1 MFLKKLIMKYS
12 VVYNFLG
19 VAKIEE
25 LTGVKLTFEDVCI
38 SELIRDLQ
46 TSKKTPK
53 IDGFVRLPK
62 AAINSAFGWDFS
74 PKTILTKI
82 NRLIAAGVVERHP
95 QSSELAAPLYRLGEN
110 AEFLQYTNPAD
121 LHGGN
126 GGEKPQPPQPATT
139 ESLFPDVSRETPN
152 AETSSEIVKAETTPG
167 NDCRAFV
174 EFFNEFA
181 KKYGLKTVR
190 EVSETRRKKIKKIL
204 TDYPPETIKEVFQ
217 NIRDSDFLRGSKG
230 WRLTFDFLIE
240 KSNFIKIL
248 EGAYS
253 GKKTSSIEKMVNNL
267 DLSAD
272 VAELETF

>member
-1 MFLKKLIMKYS
+1 MKYS

-62 AAINSAFGWDFS
+62 TAVNSAFGWDFS

-95 QSSELAAPLYRLGEN
+95 QSSEMAAPLYRLAEN

-152 AETSSEIVKAETTPG
+152 AETSSEIVETETTPSKI
-167 NDCRAFV
+167 DCKAFV
-174 EFFNEFA
+174 DFFNEFA
-181 KKYGLKTVR
+181 KRYKLKIVR
-190 EVSETRRKKIKKIL
+190 EISEPRLKKIKRIL
-204 TDYPPETIKEVFQ
+204 TDYSPETIKEVFQ

-230 WRLTFDFLIE
+230 WKLTFDFLIE

-253 GKKTSSIEKMVNNL
+253 GKKTTSIEKMVNNL

-272 VAELETF
+272 IAELETF

>member
-1 MFLKKLIMKYS
+1 MKYS
-12 VVYNFLG
+12 VTYNFLG

-38 SELIRDLQ
+38 AELIRDLQ
-46 TSKKTPK
+46 TAKKVSK

-62 AAINSAFGWDFS
+62 SAINSAFGWFFS
-74 PKTILTKI
+74 PKTLLSKL
-82 NRLIAAGVVERHP
+82 NRLISAGVVERHP

-110 AEFLQYTNPAD
+110 AEFLQYTNPYD

-126 GGEKPQPPQPATT
+126 GGERPQPPQPETET
-139 ESLFPDVSRETPN
+139 ESLFPDVSRETPT
-152 AETSSEIVKAETTPG
+152 AETSSEIVKV
-167 NDCRAFV
+167 DYKAFV
-174 EFFNEFA
+174 NFFNEFA

-190 EVSETRRKKIKKIL
+190 EISETRRKKIKKIL
-204 TDYPPETIKEVFQ
+204 ADYPPETIKEVFR

-230 WRLTFDFLIE
+230 WKLTFDFLIE

-253 GKKTSSIEKMVNNL
+253 GQKTSSIEKMVNNL

-272 VAELETF
+272 IAELETF

>member
-1 MFLKKLIMKYS
+1 MKYS
-12 VVYNFLG
+12 VTYNFLA
-19 VAKIEE
+19 VKKIKE
-25 LTGVKLTFEDVCI
+25 LTGVQLTFEDVCI
-38 SELIRDLQ
+38 AELIRDLQ
-46 TSKKTPK
+46 TAKKFPK

-62 AAINSAFGWDFS
+62 TAVNSAFGWEFS

-126 GGEKPQPPQPATT
+126 GGERPQPPQPPQPATTETT

-152 AETSSEIVKAETTPG
+152 TETSSGIVKAETTP
-167 NDCRAFV
+167 NAFV
-174 EFFNEFA
+174 DFFNEFA

-190 EVSETRRKKIKKIL
+190 EISETRRKKIKKIL
-204 TDYPPETIKEVFQ
+204 TDYSPETIKEVFQ

-230 WRLTFDFLIE
+230 WKLTFDFLIE

-253 GKKTSSIEKMVNNL
+253 GKKTSGIEKMVNNL

-272 VAELETF
+272 IAELETF

>member
-1 MFLKKLIMKYS
+1 MKYS
-12 VVYNFLG
+12 VTYNFLA
-19 VAKIEE
+19 VKKIKE
-25 LTGVKLTFEDVCI
+25 LTDVQLTFEDVCI
-38 SELIRDLQ
+38 AELIRDLQ
-46 TSKKTPK
+46 TAKKFPK

-74 PKTILTKI
+74 PKTLLSKI

-95 QSSELAAPLYRLGEN
+95 QSRELAAPLYRLGEN
-110 AEFLQYTNPAD
+110 AEFLQYTNPTD

-126 GGEKPQPPQPATT
+126 GGERPQTPQP
-139 ESLFPDVSRETPN
+139 EKDDSLFPDVSRESQNT
-152 AETSSEIVKAETTPG
+152 ETSSEIVKAETTPKK

-174 EFFNEFA
+174 DFFNEFA
-181 KKYGLKTVR
+181 KQYGLKTVR
-190 EVSETRRKKIKKIL
+190 EISETRMKKIKKIL
-204 TDYPPETIKEVFQ
+204 TDYPPEIIKEVFQ

-230 WRLTFDFLIE
+230 WKLTFDFLIE

-253 GKKTSSIEKMVNNL
+253 GKKTTSIEKMVNNL

-272 VAELETF
+272 IADLETF

>member
-1 MFLKKLIMKYS
+1 MKYS
-12 VVYNFLG
+12 VTYNFLA
-19 VAKIEE
+19 VKKIEE

-53 IDGFVRLPK
+53 IDGFVRLQK
-62 AAINSAFGWDFS
+62 SAINSAFGWEFS

-82 NRLIAAGVVERHP
+82 NRLISAGVVERHP
-95 QSSELAAPLYRLGEN
+95 QSSELAAPLYRLGIN

-121 LHGGN
+121 LHG
-126 GGEKPQPPQPATT
+126 ERPQPPQPPQTDT
-139 ESLFPDVSRETPN
+139 ESLFPDVSRETAN
-152 AETSSEIVKAETTPG
+152 TETSSGIVKAEITP
-167 NDCRAFV
+167 NAFV
-174 EFFNEFA
+174 DFFNEFA

-190 EVSETRRKKIKKIL
+190 EISETRRKKIKKIL
-204 TDYPPETIKEVFQ
+204 NDYPPETIKEVFQ

-230 WRLTFDFLIE
+230 WKLTFDFLIE

-253 GKKTSSIEKMVNNL
+253 CEKTSGIEKMVNNL

-272 VAELETF
+272 IAELETF

>member
-1 MFLKKLIMKYS
+1 MKYS
-12 VVYNFLG
+12 VTYNFLG
-19 VAKIEE
+19 VAKIKE
-25 LTGVKLTFEDVCI
+25 LTGIKLTFEDVCI
-38 SELIRDLQ
+38 AELIRDLQ
-46 TSKKTPK
+46 TSKKFPK

-62 AAINSAFGWDFS
+62 TAVNSAFGWDFS

-121 LHGGN
+121 LHRGN
-126 GGEKPQPPQPATT
+126 GGERPQPPQPENET
-139 ESLFPDVSRETPN
+139 ESLFPDVSRETPTV
-152 AETSSEIVKAETTPG
+152 ETSSGIVKAETTPPVK

-174 EFFNEFA
+174 DFFNEFA

-190 EVSETRRKKIKKIL
+190 EISETRMKKIKKIL

-253 GKKTSSIEKMVNNL
+253 GKKTSGIEKMVNNL

-272 VAELETF
+272 IAELETF

>member
-1 MFLKKLIMKYS
+1 M
-12 VVYNFLG
+12 G

-62 AAINSAFGWDFS
+62 TAVNSAFGWDFS

-121 LHGGN
+121 LHGG
-126 GGEKPQPPQPATT
+126 EPQPKQPLHSENT
-139 ESLFPDVSRETPN
+139 ESLFPDVSRETPTV
-152 AETSSEIVKAETTPG
+152 ETSSEIVKAETTSKK

-190 EVSETRRKKIKKIL
+190 EISETRMKKIKKIL

>member
-1 MFLKKLIMKYS
+1 MKYS
-12 VVYNFLG
+12 VIYNFLG
-19 VAKIEE
+19 VKKIEE
-25 LTGVKLTFEDVCI
+25 LTGVQLTFEDVCI
-38 SELIRDLQ
+38 AELIRDLQ
-46 TSKKTPK
+46 TAKKFPK

-62 AAINSAFGWDFS
+62 SAINSAFGWSFS
-74 PKTILTKI
+74 PKTLLSKL
-82 NRLIAAGVVERHP
+82 NRLISAGVVERHP

-110 AEFLQYTNPAD
+110 ADFLQYTNPTD

-126 GGEKPQPPQPATT
+126 GGERQQTPQPENDA
-139 ESLFPDVSRETPN
+139 SLFPDVSRETQN
-152 AETSSEIVKAETTPG
+152 TETSSVIVKAETTPTTKI
-167 NDCRAFV
+167 DCKAFV

-190 EVSETRRKKIKKIL
+190 EISETRRKKIKKIL

-230 WRLTFDFLIE
+230 WKLTFDFLIE

-253 GKKTSSIEKMVNNL
+253 AEKTSSIEKMVNNL

-272 VAELETF
+272 IADLETF

>member
-1 MFLKKLIMKYS
+1 MKYS

-121 LHGGN
+121 LHRGN
-126 GGEKPQPPQPATT
+126 GGERPQPPQPENET

-152 AETSSEIVKAETTPG
+152 AETSSGIVKAETTPTG
-167 NDCRAFV
+167 KNDCRAFV

>member
-1 MFLKKLIMKYS
+1 
-12 VVYNFLG
+12 LG

-25 LTGVKLTFEDVCI
+25 LTGVKLTFEDVCV

-62 AAINSAFGWDFS
+62 AAINSAFGWNFS

-82 NRLIAAGVVERHP
+82 NRLIAAGVVDRHP
-95 QSSELAAPLYRLGEN
+95 QSSELSAPLYRLGEN
-110 AEFLQYTNPAD
+110 ADFLQYTNPAD
-121 LHGGN
+121 LHGG
-126 GGEKPQPPQPATT
+126 ERPQPPQP
-139 ESLFPDVSRETPN
+139 EKDGGLFPDVSRETPN
-152 AETSSEIVKAETTPG
+152 TETSSGIVKAETSSEIVEAEITP
-167 NDCRAFV
+167 NAFV
-174 EFFNEFA
+174 EFFNDFA

-190 EVSETRRKKIKKIL
+190 EISETRRKKIKKIL

-230 WRLTFDFLIE
+230 WKLTFDFLIE

-253 GKKTSSIEKMVNNL
+253 GKKTSGIEKMVNNL
-267 DLSAD
+267 DLSVD
-272 VAELETF
+272 IAELETF

>member
-1 MFLKKLIMKYS
+1 MKYS
-12 VVYNFLG
+12 VTYNFLA
-19 VAKIEE
+19 VKKIEE

-38 SELIRDLQ
+38 AELIRDLQ
-46 TSKKTPK
+46 TAKKFPK
-53 IDGFVRLPK
+53 FDGFVRLPK

-74 PKTILTKI
+74 PKTLLSKI

-95 QSSELAAPLYRLGEN
+95 QSRELAAPLYRLGEN

-126 GGEKPQPPQPATT
+126 GGERPQPPQPEKDAN
-139 ESLFPDVSRETPN
+139 LFPDVSRETPTV
-152 AETSSEIVKAETTPG
+152 ETSSEIVKAETTPPVK

-174 EFFNEFA
+174 DFFNEFA

-190 EVSETRRKKIKKIL
+190 EISETRMKKIKKIL

>member
-1 MFLKKLIMKYS
+1 MKYS
-12 VVYNFLG
+12 VTYNFLA
-19 VAKIEE
+19 VKKIEE

-38 SELIRDLQ
+38 AELIRDLQ
-46 TSKKTPK
+46 TAQKFPK

-62 AAINSAFGWDFS
+62 TAVNSAFGWEFS

-95 QSSELAAPLYRLGEN
+95 QSSELAAPLYRLGVN
-110 AEFLQYTNPAD
+110 ADFLQYTNPSD

-126 GGEKPQPPQPATT
+126 GGERPQPPQPPQTDT

-152 AETSSEIVKAETTPG
+152 AAPVSGIVKAETPSKI
-167 NDCRAFV
+167 DCNAFV
-174 EFFNEFA
+174 DFFNEFA

-190 EVSETRRKKIKKIL
+190 EISATRQKKIKKIL

-230 WRLTFDFLIE
+230 WKLTFDFLIE

-253 GKKTSSIEKMVNNL
+253 GKKTSSIEKMVSNL

>member
-1 MFLKKLIMKYS
+1 MKYS
-12 VVYNFLG
+12 VTYNFLA
-19 VAKIEE
+19 VKKIKE
-25 LTGVKLTFEDVCI
+25 LTDVQLTFEDVCI
-38 SELIRDLQ
+38 AELIRDLQ
-46 TSKKTPK
+46 TAKKFPK
-53 IDGFVRLPK
+53 VDGFVRLPK

-74 PKTILTKI
+74 PKTLLSKI

-95 QSSELAAPLYRLGEN
+95 QSRELAAPLYRLGEN
-110 AEFLQYTNPAD
+110 ADFLQYTNPAD
-121 LHGGN
+121 LHGG
-126 GGEKPQPPQPATT
+126 EPKPPQP
-139 ESLFPDVSRETPN
+139 EEGGSLFPDVSRETSN
-152 AETSSEIVKAETTPG
+152 ADPGSGIVKAETTPPG
-167 NDCRAFV
+167 KNDCRALV

-190 EVSETRRKKIKKIL
+190 EISETRRKKIKKIL
-204 TDYPPETIKEVFQ
+204 ADYPPETIKEVFQ

-230 WRLTFDFLIE
+230 RRLTFDFLIE

>member
-1 MFLKKLIMKYS
+1 MKYS

-46 TSKKTPK
+46 TAKKFPK

-62 AAINSAFGWDFS
+62 TAVNSAFGWDFS

-82 NRLIAAGVVERHP
+82 NRLITAGVVERHP

-121 LHGGN
+121 LHRGN
-126 GGEKPQPPQPATT
+126 GGEKPQPPQPENET
-139 ESLFPDVSRETPN
+139 ESLFPDVSRETPT
-152 AETSSEIVKAETTPG
+152 AETSSGIVKAETTPIKKI
-167 NDCRAFV
+167 DCNAFV

-190 EVSETRRKKIKKIL
+190 EISETRRNKIKKIL
-204 TDYPPETIKEVFQ
+204 TDYQPETIKEVFQ
-217 NIRDSDFLRGSKG
+217 NIRDSVFLRGSKG
-230 WRLTFDFLIE
+230 WKLTFDFLIE

-248 EGAYS
+248 EGVYS
-253 GKKTSSIEKMVNNL
+253 GEKTSSIEKMVNNL

-272 VAELETF
+272 IAELEVF

>member
-1 MFLKKLIMKYS
+1 MKYT
-12 VVYNFLG
+12 VTYNFLA
-19 VAKIEE
+19 VRKIEE

-38 SELIRDLQ
+38 AELIRDLQ
-46 TSKKTPK
+46 TAKKFPK

-74 PKTILTKI
+74 PKTLLTKI
-82 NRLIAAGVVERHP
+82 ARLIAAGVVERHP
-95 QSSELAAPLYRLGEN
+95 QSRELASPLYRLGEN

-126 GGEKPQPPQPATT
+126 GGGEPQPPQT
-139 ESLFPDVSRETPN
+139 ENEIENLFPDVSRETPT
-152 AETSSEIVKAETTPG
+152 AETGSEIVKAETTPTKEI
-167 NDCRAFV
+167 DCKAFV
-174 EFFNEFA
+174 NFFNEFA

-190 EVSETRRKKIKKIL
+190 EISETRRNKIKKIL
-204 TDYPPETIKEVFQ
+204 ADYPPETIKEVFQ

-253 GKKTSSIEKMVNNL
+253 GKKMSGIEKMVNVL

-272 VAELETF
+272 LAVLETF

>member
-1 MFLKKLIMKYS
+1 M
-12 VVYNFLG
+12 G

-62 AAINSAFGWDFS
+62 AAVNSAFGWEFS

-82 NRLIAAGVVERHP
+82 NRLVAAGVVERHP
-95 QSSELAAPLYRLGEN
+95 QSSELAAPLYRLSGN
-110 AEFLQYTNPAD
+110 ADFLQYTNPAD

-126 GGEKPQPPQPATT
+126 GGERPQPSQPET
-139 ESLFPDVSRETPN
+139 ETENLFPDVSWETPT
-152 AETSSEIVKAETTPG
+152 AETSSGIVKAKTTPT
-167 NDCRAFV
+167 DCRAFV

-190 EVSETRRKKIKKIL
+190 EISETRIKKIKKIL

-230 WRLTFDFLIE
+230 WKLTFDFLIE

-248 EGAYS
+248 ECAYS
-253 GKKTSSIEKMVNNL
+253 NGKTSGIEKMVNNL

-272 VAELETF
+272 ISGLETF

>member
-1 MFLKKLIMKYS
+1 MKYS
-12 VVYNFLG
+12 VTYNFLA
-19 VAKIEE
+19 VKKIEE

-38 SELIRDLQ
+38 AELIRDLQ
-46 TSKKTPK
+46 TAKKFPK

-62 AAINSAFGWDFS
+62 NAINSAFGWEFS

-95 QSSELAAPLYRLGEN
+95 QSSELASPLYRLGEN

-126 GGEKPQPPQPATT
+126 GGERPQPPQP
-139 ESLFPDVSRETPN
+139 EKNGGLFPDVSRETPTV
-152 AETSSEIVKAETTPG
+152 ETSSEIVKAETTPPVK

-174 EFFNEFA
+174 DFFNEFA

-190 EVSETRRKKIKKIL
+190 EISETRLKKIKKIL
-204 TDYPPETIKEVFQ
+204 DYPPETIKEVFQ

-230 WRLTFDFLIE
+230 WKLTFDFLIE

-253 GKKTSSIEKMVNNL
+253 GEKTSSIEKMVNNL

-272 VAELETF
+272 IAELETF

>member
-1 MFLKKLIMKYS
+1 MKYS
-12 VVYNFLG
+12 VTYNFLA
-19 VAKIEE
+19 VKKIEE

-62 AAINSAFGWDFS
+62 AAINSAFGWNFS

-82 NRLIAAGVVERHP
+82 NRLIAAGVVDRHP
-95 QSSELAAPLYRLGEN
+95 QSSELSAPLYRLGEN
-110 AEFLQYTNPAD
+110 ADFLQYTNPAD
-121 LHGGN
+121 LHGG
-126 GGEKPQPPQPATT
+126 ERPQPQPQPSQTDT

-152 AETSSEIVKAETTPG
+152 TETSSRIVKAETTP
-167 NDCRAFV
+167 NAFV
-174 EFFNEFA
+174 DFFNEFA

-190 EVSETRRKKIKKIL
+190 EISETRLKKIKKIL
-204 TDYPPETIKEVFQ
+204 ADYPPETIKEVFQ

-230 WRLTFDFLIE
+230 WELTFDFLIE

-267 DLSAD
+267 DLSVDIAD
-272 VAELETF
+272 LETF

>member
-1 MFLKKLIMKYS
+1 MKYS
-12 VVYNFLG
+12 VTYNFLA
-19 VAKIEE
+19 VKKIKE
-25 LTGVKLTFEDVCI
+25 LTDVQLTFEDVCI
-38 SELIRDLQ
+38 AELIRDLQ
-46 TSKKTPK
+46 TAKKFPK
-53 IDGFVRLPK
+53 VDGFVRLPK

-74 PKTILTKI
+74 PKTLLSKI

-95 QSSELAAPLYRLGEN
+95 QSRELAAPLYRLGEN
-110 AEFLQYTNPAD
+110 ADFLQYTNPAD
-121 LHGGN
+121 LHGG
-126 GGEKPQPPQPATT
+126 EPHPPQTE
-139 ESLFPDVSRETPN
+139 ESLFPDVPCETPT
-152 AETSSEIVKAETTPG
+152 AETSSGIVKAETTPPVK
-167 NDCRAFV
+167 NDCCAFV
-174 EFFNEFA
+174 DLFNEFA

-190 EVSETRRKKIKKIL
+190 EISETRMKKIKKIL

-253 GKKTSSIEKMVNNL
+253 GKKTSSIEKMVSNL

-272 VAELETF
+272 IAELETF

>member
-1 MFLKKLIMKYS
+1 MKYS
-12 VVYNFLG
+12 VTYNFLA
-19 VAKIEE
+19 VKKIKE
-25 LTGVKLTFEDVCI
+25 LTGVQLTFEDVCI
-38 SELIRDLQ
+38 AELIRDLQ
-46 TSKKTPK
+46 TAKKFPK

-62 AAINSAFGWDFS
+62 AAINSAFGWNFS
-74 PKTILTKI
+74 PKTLLSKI
-82 NRLIAAGVVERHP
+82 NRLIAAGVVDRHP
-95 QSSELAAPLYRLGEN
+95 QSRELAAPLYRLGEN

-126 GGEKPQPPQPATT
+126 GGERPQPPQPEKTEKT

-152 AETSSEIVKAETTPG
+152 AEPVSEIVKAEITP
-167 NDCRAFV
+167 NAFV
-174 EFFNEFA
+174 DFFNEFA

-190 EVSETRRKKIKKIL
+190 EISETRRKKIKKIL

-230 WRLTFDFLIE
+230 WKLTFDFLIE

-253 GKKTSSIEKMVNNL
+253 GKKTSGIEKMVDNL
-267 DLSAD
+267 DLAD
-272 VAELETF
+272 ITDLETF

>member
-1 MFLKKLIMKYS
+1 MKYS
-12 VVYNFLG
+12 VTYNFLA
-19 VAKIEE
+19 VKKIKE
-25 LTGVKLTFEDVCI
+25 LTDVQLTFEDVCI
-38 SELIRDLQ
+38 AELIRDLQ
-46 TSKKTPK
+46 TAKKFPK
-53 IDGFVRLPK
+53 VDGFVRLPK

-74 PKTILTKI
+74 PKTLLSKI

-95 QSSELAAPLYRLGEN
+95 QSRELAAPLYRLGEN
-110 AEFLQYTNPAD
+110 ADFLQYTNPAD
-121 LHGGN
+121 LHGG
-126 GGEKPQPPQPATT
+126 EPKPPQPPQPSQPPQTE

-152 AETSSEIVKAETTPG
+152 SDPSSELVKAETTP
-167 NDCRAFV
+167 NAFV

-190 EVSETRRKKIKKIL
+190 EISETRRKKIKKIL
-204 TDYPPETIKEVFQ
+204 ADYPPETIKEVFQ

>member
-1 MFLKKLIMKYS
+1 MKYS
-12 VVYNFLG
+12 VTYNFLG

-25 LTGVKLTFEDVCI
+25 LTGVRLTFEDVCI
-38 SELIRDLQ
+38 AELIRDLQ
-46 TSKKTPK
+46 TAKKVSK

-62 AAINSAFGWDFS
+62 TAVNSAFGWEFS

-82 NRLIAAGVVERHP
+82 NRLISAGVVERHP

-126 GGEKPQPPQPATT
+126 GGERPQPPQHETET
-139 ESLFPDVSRETPN
+139 ESLFPDVSRETQN
-152 AETSSEIVKAETTPG
+152 TGTSSAIVKAETTPTKKI
-167 NDCRAFV
+167 DCRAFV

-190 EVSETRRKKIKKIL
+190 EISDTRQNKIKKIL

-230 WRLTFDFLIE
+230 WKLTFDFLIE

-253 GKKTSSIEKMVNNL
+253 GKKTTSIEKMVNNL
-267 DLSAD
+267 NLSAD
-272 VAELETF
+272 IAELETF

>member
-1 MFLKKLIMKYS
+1 MTKKLIMKYS

-62 AAINSAFGWDFS
+62 TAVNSAFGWDFS

-121 LHGGN
+121 LHRGN
-126 GGEKPQPPQPATT
+126 GGERPQPPQPENET

-152 AETSSEIVKAETTPG
+152 AETSSGIVKAETTP
-167 NDCRAFV
+167 NAFV

-190 EVSETRRKKIKKIL
+190 EISATRQKKIKKIL

-230 WRLTFDFLIE
+230 WKLTFDFLIE

-248 EGAYS
+248 EGAYCS
-253 GKKTSSIEKMVNNL
+253 NKTSGIEKMVNNL

-272 VAELETF
+272 IAELETF

>member
-1 MFLKKLIMKYS
+1 MKYS
-12 VVYNFLG
+12 VTYNFLA
-19 VAKIEE
+19 VKKIKE
-25 LTGVKLTFEDVCI
+25 LTGVQLTFEDVCI
-38 SELIRDLQ
+38 AELIRDLQ
-46 TSKKTPK
+46 TAKKFPK

-62 AAINSAFGWDFS
+62 NAINSAFGWEFS

-82 NRLIAAGVVERHP
+82 NRLISAGVVERHP
-95 QSSELAAPLYRLGEN
+95 QSSELAAPLYRLGVN

-121 LHGGN
+121 LHGG
-126 GGEKPQPPQPATT
+126 EPKPPQPPQP
-139 ESLFPDVSRETPN
+139 EEGGSLFPDVSRETPN
-152 AETSSEIVKAETTPG
+152 AETSSGIVKAETTPTG
-167 NDCRAFV
+167 KNDCRAFV

-190 EVSETRRKKIKKIL
+190 EISEPRQKKIKKIL

-230 WRLTFDFLIE
+230 WKLTFDFLIE

-253 GKKTSSIEKMVNNL
+253 GEKTSSIEKMVNNL

-272 VAELETF
+272 IAELETF

>member
-1 MFLKKLIMKYS
+1 M
-12 VVYNFLG
+12 V
-19 VAKIEE
+19 
-25 LTGVKLTFEDVCI
+25 
-38 SELIRDLQ
+38 
-46 TSKKTPK
+46 
-53 IDGFVRLPK
+53 
-62 AAINSAFGWDFS
+62 
-74 PKTILTKI
+74 KI
-82 NRLIAAGVVERHP
+82 NTDDYIHIPAWLMTELKLNGNELLIAAVIHSFSRNGQGKFYGSSAYLSGLLNISSQTVFSTLQKLTQKNIILKTER
-95 QSSELAAPLYRLGEN
+95 
-110 AEFLQYTNPAD
+110 YTNNMKVCEYSFNFD
-121 LHGGN
+121 KRN
-126 GGEKPQPPQPATT
+126 KIGEPHPETA
-139 ESLFPDVSRETPN
+139 ESLFPDVYRETPT
-152 AETSSEIVKAETTPG
+152 AETSSGIVKAETTPPVK

-174 EFFNEFA
+174 DFFNEFA
-181 KKYGLKTVR
+181 KKYGFKTVR
-190 EVSETRRKKIKKIL
+190 EISETRCKKVKKIL

>member
-1 MFLKKLIMKYS
+1 MKYS

-62 AAINSAFGWDFS
+62 TAVNSAFGWDFS

-126 GGEKPQPPQPATT
+126 GGKIPQPPQPET
-139 ESLFPDVSRETPN
+139 ETGSLFPDVSRETPN
-152 AETSSEIVKAETTPG
+152 SEPGSEIVKAETTQPVK

-174 EFFNEFA
+174 DFFNEFA

-190 EVSETRRKKIKKIL
+190 EISETRMKKIKKIL
-204 TDYPPETIKEVFQ
+204 TDYPSETIKEVFQ

-230 WRLTFDFLIE
+230 WKLTFDFLIE

-253 GKKTSSIEKMVNNL
+253 GNKTSGIEKMVNNL

-272 VAELETF
+272 IAELETF

>member
-1 MFLKKLIMKYS
+1 MKYS
-12 VVYNFLG
+12 VTYNFLG

-38 SELIRDLQ
+38 AELIRDLQ
-46 TSKKTPK
+46 TAKKFPK

-62 AAINSAFGWDFS
+62 TAVNSAFGWEFS

-82 NRLIAAGVVERHP
+82 NRLIAARVVERHP
-95 QSSELAAPLYRLGEN
+95 QSSELAAPLYRLGVN

-121 LHGGN
+121 LHGGEPN
-126 GGEKPQPPQPATT
+126 PPQTPQP
-139 ESLFPDVSRETPN
+139 ENDDSLFPDVSRETQT
-152 AETSSEIVKAETTPG
+152 AETSSEIVKAETTPTKKI
-167 NDCRAFV
+167 DYKAFV
-174 EFFNEFA
+174 NFFNEFA
-181 KKYGLKTVR
+181 KKYNLRIVR
-190 EVSETRRKKIKKIL
+190 EISDKRKNKIKQIL
-204 TDYPPETIKEVFQ
+204 TDYPLDTIKEVFQ

-230 WRLTFDFLIE
+230 WKLTFDFLIE

-253 GKKTSSIEKMVNNL
+253 GKKTSGIEKMVNNL

-272 VAELETF
+272 IAELETF

>member
-1 MFLKKLIMKYS
+1 MKYS
-12 VVYNFLG
+12 VTYNFLA
-19 VAKIEE
+19 VKKIEE

-38 SELIRDLQ
+38 AELIRDLQ
-46 TSKKTPK
+46 TAKKFPK

-62 AAINSAFGWDFS
+62 TAVNSAFGWEFS

-82 NRLIAAGVVERHP
+82 NRLIATRVVERHP
-95 QSSELAAPLYRLGEN
+95 QSSELAAPLYRLGVN

-121 LHGGN
+121 LHGG
-126 GGEKPQPPQPATT
+126 EPQPKQPLHSENT
-139 ESLFPDVSRETPN
+139 ESLFPDVSRETPT
-152 AETSSEIVKAETTPG
+152 AEISSGIVKAETTPPVK

-190 EVSETRRKKIKKIL
+190 EISETRIKKIKKIL
-204 TDYPPETIKEVFQ
+204 ADYPPETIKEVFQ

-253 GKKTSSIEKMVNNL
+253 GKKTSSIEKMVNNM

-272 VAELETF
+272 IAELETF